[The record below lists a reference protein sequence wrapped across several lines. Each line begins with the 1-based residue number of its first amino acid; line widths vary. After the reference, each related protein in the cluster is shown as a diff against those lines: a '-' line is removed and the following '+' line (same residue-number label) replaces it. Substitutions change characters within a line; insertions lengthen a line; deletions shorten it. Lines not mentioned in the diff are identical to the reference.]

1 MTAQTAFVCPLSWGL
16 GHASRCIP
24 VIVALQNAGVNVI
37 IGGNGRS
44 GKLLRDRFPEIPFVE
59 APFRDIR
66 LHKWL
71 PAWAS
76 VLTQAPSLLLMVKR
90 EQAFI
95 KQVIETHKLNFII
108 SDNRYGLHS
117 TSVPSILITHQLRM
131 MHPQPFKPFE
141 WFTEWFVGRL
151 SRKFTEI
158 WVPDFGGDS
167 NLSGMLSHT
176 STSNQQRVRFIG
188 PLSRFSNQEIS
199 TRVVPNKV
207 VVVISGPDPARQRF
221 EDRVKAEAIKS
232 GKAVTIIGGR
242 PDRTTTDKVGLLTIH
257 SHLCDKAFAEELT
270 SAEYIITSGGYST
283 IMDIV
288 NLGCCAT
295 IIPFKGQTEQE
306 YLAKKLH
313 NNGQFSA
320 LTLRNLQFESL
331 AKWGISNIELCRKPI
346 YPDSTTMLKEA
357 VENLLNENKN
367 PKHR

>member
-44 GKLLRDRFPEIPFVE
+44 GKLLHDHFPATPFVE

-66 LHKWL
+66 LHKRL

-76 VLTQAPSLLLMVKR
+76 VLTQAPSLLLMVRR
-90 EQAFI
+90 ERKFI
-95 KQVIETHKLNFII
+95 KQVVEMYKIDFII

-117 TSVPSILITHQLRM
+117 TSVQSILITHQLRM
-131 MHPQPFKPFE
+131 MHPKPFKPFE
-141 WFTEWFVGRL
+141 WVTEWFVGRL

-158 WVPDFGGDS
+158 WIPDFSGDV
-167 NLSGMLSHT
+167 NLSGQLSHT
-176 STSNQQRVRFIG
+176 STANQQRVRFIG
-188 PLSRFSNQEIS
+188 PLSRFSNQVN
-199 TRVVPNKV
+199 RVEAIPNKV
-207 VVVISGPDPARQRF
+207 VVVVSGPDPARQQF
-221 EDRVKAEAIKS
+221 EDRVKAEVLKS

-242 PDRTTTDKVGLLTIH
+242 PDRITTDKVGLLTIH
-257 SHLCDKAFAEELT
+257 SHLSDEAFAKEVT
-270 SAEYIITSGGYST
+270 SAEYIIASGGYST
-283 IMDIV
+283 IMDLV
-288 NLGCCAT
+288 ALGCSAT

-313 NNGQFSA
+313 NKGLFSA
-320 LTLRNLQFESL
+320 LTINGLQFESIDS
-331 AKWGISNIELCRKPI
+331 WGISNIERCRKPV
-346 YPDSTTMLKEA
+346 YPDSTNMLKEA
-357 VENLLNENKN
+357 VEDLLNKNKN